1 MSSRNLRFS
10 VNSLVVIS
18 STTFR
23 NVSRSMPQ
31 SSQAVV
37 HFIPA
42 ERGALYSS
50 ASSPK
55 PAPGYNSL
63 RTLPLIITSSTP
75 DSSRFS
81 YTPHIYLGLLLLKI
95 KKVNASSPCL
105 KMNWFSSTSH
115 ENIFEM
121 MFSLRKIRHASW
133 LVKIVGVL
141 QFLLGEVEEEEVV
154 LEANENQVLIF
165 FSNFLV

>member
-1 MSSRNLRFS
+1 M
-10 VNSLVVIS
+10 
-18 STTFR
+18 
-23 NVSRSMPQ
+23 
-31 SSQAVV
+31 
-37 HFIPA
+37 
-42 ERGALYSS
+42 E
-50 ASSPK
+50 
-55 PAPGYNSL
+55 
-63 RTLPLIITSSTP
+63 
-75 DSSRFS
+75 
-81 YTPHIYLGLLLLKI
+81 LLLLKI

-133 LVKIVGVL
+133 PVKMVGGGVL